1 MSSQLVSRPN
11 APRPLRRRALARLTI
26 TLVSASALAVA
37 CNREPEI
44 PPITPEE
51 HAKAWETWKA
61 SRRKWLSTPNR
72 AQSYTGLTWIRQG
85 PTTIG
90 ADSGNNVVLAG
101 RGVPSRVGTLVREG
115 HRVRFEPAPGA
126 AVTIDTQP
134 ATAGWLR
141 LDGDSGGPS
150 NFAAGSAGFRI
161 LRRVD
166 SVGVRMWD
174 ADLVTPEALARTIA
188 PLEYFP
194 LQPEWRLPARLIPA
208 AKPETLA
215 VPTNSGV
222 AEEYVLVG
230 TISSRV
236 DGAPV
241 SLAAFAGSKPND
253 LFLSFSDETSGEETY
268 GFRFLH
274 AALDTVTKAV
284 VLDFNYAY
292 NPECAFSKYTTCPL
306 PPEGNRIATRIPA
319 GEKAVR
325 HLQESSPVARVAGDS
340 QSAVPK

>member
-1 MSSQLVSRPN
+1 MASPLLSRPP
-11 APRPLRRRALARLTI
+11 APRLLPRRVVARFVLTFA
-26 TLVSASALAVA
+26 SASAFSVA
-37 CNREPEI
+37 CNREPAL
-44 PPITPEE
+44 PSITPAE
-51 HAKAWETWKA
+51 HAKAWETWKV
-61 SRRKWLSTPNR
+61 SRTKWLSTPNR
-72 AQSYTGLTWIRQG
+72 AQSYTGLRWIHEG
-85 PTTIG
+85 ATTIG
-90 ADSGNNVVLAG
+90 GDSGNDVMLAG
-101 RGVPSRVGTLVREG
+101 RGVPARVGTLVREG
-115 HRVRFEPAPGA
+115 HRVRFDPAPGA

-150 NFAAGSAGFRI
+150 NLGAGSAGFRI
-161 LRRVD
+161 IRRVD

-188 PLEYFP
+188 PLDYFP

-236 DGAPV
+236 GNAPV
-241 SLAAFAGSKPND
+241 SLTAFAGSKPND

-274 AALDTVTKAV
+274 AALDTVTKV
-284 VLDFNYAY
+284 VTLDFNYAY
-292 NPECAFSKYTTCPL
+292 NPECAFSKFTTCPL
-306 PPEGNRIATRIPA
+306 PPEGNRIPVRIPA
-319 GEKAVR
+319 GEKVVK
-325 HLQESSPVARVAGDS
+325 HLHEASPLAKVAGDS
-340 QSAVPK
+340 QAKAPK